1 MQTNKHATML
11 PNCMSHMNHME
22 CIFLGCVT
30 HLVHDLVPV
39 LAGEDLEDGEH
50 GDGEGVE
57 VGGRDA
63 VGEAEGAAEELRGSH
78 NCNYMVTIVT
88 CGHTCMPRR
97 AAIRMKRKRSNS
109 SEMIDFIED
118 TSDTSRLRSDDQ

>member
-1 MQTNKHATML
+1 ML

-78 NCNYMVTIVT
+78 NCNYMVTIVIT
-88 CGHTCMPRR
+88 WSQLSHVVPPACRGGRR
-97 AAIRMKRKRSNS
+97 SG
-109 SEMIDFIED
+109 
-118 TSDTSRLRSDDQ
+118 